1 MATRLFPVLRVLL
14 PGLLSLL
21 LSLSVAAPALAG
33 DGPDLQELGKQLT
46 LYERE
51 LKKRRLDLDR
61 LKELANEVTRI
72 HGDATACVTNL
83 TPQAKKL
90 QANLESLGEPS
101 AKDTPDVRRQR
112 LDIRKQ
118 LVELERQLGTCK
130 AMALRSEDLLKTIN
144 ERTRDVL
151 AHQLLA
157 RGPDVIT
164 LLRENWSQPPRW
176 IAHTFRF
183 LQKHS
188 GLDLLAPLHWVILAI
203 VLIMAVGSGMLIRYG
218 LMRWITHK
226 VWHPDEF
233 ASRFMQALLTTLAH
247 YAPQLLGSTAAAILF
262 YTVTHQLKPI
272 PFITMVVVGLPP
284 YFLFLAIVRLLLHP
298 PAPARLFLNLP
309 ETLAHQLARRLKVLA
324 ILAYVGYLLFASL
337 FAQSL
342 PEPAILI
349 TRAVFAAILIL
360 NLIWAISLIMRL
372 PIFARRLW
380 LSALVHL
387 SLGAALIIEWMGYRN
402 LALTLARDIIGS
414 LIALG
419 FTILLLRLAR
429 DFYDILESGSSPWSY
444 RIHRVMGIKETRK
457 IPGIIWLRFL
467 TGVAIWAGFAY
478 VLLLVWDVSDTILL
492 QIETLLTQ
500 GFTIGNL
507 TIVPVK
513 IGLALMT
520 IALIILFGGWVRNRL
535 ENRWL
540 KKTDMDRGAREAMVT
555 ITGYLFVALAFFI
568 GLSVAGFE
576 FQNLAIIAGALSV
589 GIGFGL
595 QNIVNNFISGLILL
609 FERPIKTGDWI
620 VVGDTEGYVK
630 RIRIRSTQIQTFDRA
645 DVIVPNSELISSQV
659 TNWML
664 KDERG
669 RLRLSVGVAYG
680 SDTDQVREIL
690 ERIAS
695 EHPRVVTDG
704 SLPKP
709 RVLFRGFGDSSLDFE
724 LRAFIRNIDERLGV
738 ISDLNFAIDKAFREA
753 GIEIPFPQRD
763 IHVRDMPNAPAKPAQ
778 GRGTTTAGMQEVE
791 RSRMPEPRDE

>member
-14 PGLLSLL
+14 PGFLSLL
-21 LSLSVAAPALAG
+21 LSLSLAPPALAD
-33 DGPDLQELGKQLT
+33 DGPDLQKLGKQLT

-176 IAHTFRF
+176 IADTFRF